1 MSQKEAGV
9 ILALSTRQVKR
20 LLKGYREQ
28 GAAGIVSRQRGRKS
42 NNRLAEEVKK
52 KALDLLKSK
61 YKGFGPTLAHEK
73 LAEKEKLKLSDES
86 ARKLMLEEGLWKS
99 RTLKKIVSHPL
110 RERRACFGE
119 LVQIDGSPHDWF
131 EGRAEACA
139 LLVFIIWTENQKPKF
154 FATYGVFC
162 MKNAKY
168 AE

>member
-1 MSQKEAGV
+1 M
-9 ILALSTRQVKR
+9 
-20 LLKGYREQ
+20 
-28 GAAGIVSRQRGRKS
+28 
-42 NNRLAEEVKK
+42 KK